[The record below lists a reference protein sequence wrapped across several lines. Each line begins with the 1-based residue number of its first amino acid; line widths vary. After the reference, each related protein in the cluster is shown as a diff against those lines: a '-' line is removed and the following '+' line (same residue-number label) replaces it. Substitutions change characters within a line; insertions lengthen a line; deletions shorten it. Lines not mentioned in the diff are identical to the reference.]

1 MAAAG
6 HCVLLAREGDGVVV
20 ADGRFVLDD
29 GDEALH
35 AVAKAT
41 GCWGAVKALRGCH
54 FAPRLVAAAGTFPS
68 AT

>member
-20 ADGRFVLDD
+20 ADGHFVLDD

-35 AVAKAT
+35 AVAKAI
-41 GCWGAVKALRGCH
+41 GCWGAVKSA
-54 FAPRLVAAAGTFPS
+54 ARLPLCATIGRRRGTFPS